1 MIFFFFWRGEG
12 WWKYHKIYC
21 DNRCTILCLYPRIEF
36 HSWTGWITWY
46 MSYISIKLLP
56 KKSTEVWS
64 HAYFTY
70 TMLYS
75 HFMRLHQGEVVTSEH
90 TYCTGL
96 GPSRNA
102 HSTSIAERCGTGQIG
117 LQGTGEGA
125 TSGLGKWSV
134 SQGTTHAARAPSWGT
149 LEQVI
154 FRDVREQPTL
164 RISPADCNTPPQ
176 TRGPVAESCPSTW
189 LWWGLQPWRDWASYP
204 GKTQQGFN

>member
-1 MIFFFFWRGEG
+1 MGFSRQEHWSELPYCPPGNLPDPAIQSESLTSPALAGKFFTTRTIYEAQILKNRWFFFFFFFWRGEG

-36 HSWTGWITWY
+36 HTWTGWITWY

-102 HSTSIAERCGTGQIG
+102 HSTSIAERCGTGQNG

-125 TSGLGKWSV
+125 TSGLCPKGP
-134 SQGTTHAARAPSWGT
+134 HM
-149 LEQVI
+149 
-154 FRDVREQPTL
+154 
-164 RISPADCNTPPQ
+164 PPEHHL
-176 TRGPVAESCPSTW
+176 GEH
-189 LWWGLQPWRDWASYP
+189 
-204 GKTQQGFN
+204 